1 MAVYVENQTDTRF
14 PFHYKELIRRAVCTV
29 MEDQK
34 IPPELDVNVMVVD
47 AQTMRSINQ
56 ETRGIDD
63 VTDVLSFPYFE
74 FAQPGFFD
82 EKVQDWAD
90 EDILGDIVL
99 CAEKIVSQAREYG
112 HSEKREMAFLVVH
125 SMLHLIGY
133 DHMEEADA
141 QLMEQEQKRMMEILR
156 IPRA

>member
-14 PFHYKELIRRAVCTV
+14 SFHYKELIRRAVRTV
-29 MEDQK
+29 MEDK
-34 IPPELDVNVMVVD
+34 HIPQELDVNVMIVNSEM
-47 AQTMRSINQ
+47 MRSINH
-56 ETRGIDD
+56 ENRKIDA

-74 FAQPGFFD
+74 FEQPGFFD
-82 EKVQDWAD
+82 EQVQDWAD

-99 CAEKIVSQAREYG
+99 CDERIISQAEEYG
-112 HSEKREMAFLVVH
+112 HSQKREMAFLVVH

-141 QLMEQEQKRMMEILR
+141 QLMEQEQKRMMDILGILR
-156 IPRA
+156 V